1 MGLTFKDILN
11 QKSWNSY
18 EAYVQEGIMEYS
30 NELSKDISQGKKH
43 KQKIRD
49 FLEKHFEIKQIPS
62 NLETELKL
70 LASGDIVGID
80 GTIATHKTVTG
91 TMAQI
96 GVIAVNYLNEKIQH
110 SYFISEARYKEDID
124 DVTEYLY
131 SHEPGNKVVSAP
143 VLRAALQVR
152 ERELGLSDKFKDKYK
167 IYHGPL
173 IPFEMLANPGRADLK
188 ILDVTVEI
196 LERIISN
203 KKCFSIVS
211 RSQND
216 AYIRAGMSLNPGEYI
231 KLKKSIGLE
240 IIEDRTL
247 LKDKDR
253 WREEDYLKVN
263 SFVQTRATN
272 IKIGVI
278 KIAHR
283 PYIFHAH
290 DSNFDLAA
298 RIIARDSMFQKEK
311 GFPLLID
318 YADNLCSTYFKAS
331 DFNKIIEYQL
341 AKEGEYLSEMSEET
355 LRQK

>member
-1 MGLTFKDILN
+1 MSITFREILN
-11 QKSWNSY
+11 QKSWDSY
-18 EAYVQEGIMEYS
+18 ENYVQEGIHEYS
-30 NELSKDISQGKKH
+30 SELSKDISQGKKH
-43 KQKIRD
+43 KKKIRE
-49 FLEKHFEIKQIPS
+49 FLEKHFEIKQIPTD
-62 NLETELKL
+62 LEYEKKL
-70 LASGDIVGID
+70 LSSGEVVGID
-80 GTIATHKTVTG
+80 GTIATHKTITG

-96 GVIAVNYLNEKIQH
+96 GVIAVNYLNDKIQH
-110 SYFISEARYKEDID
+110 SYFISEARYKQDID
-124 DVTEYLY
+124 DVTEYLF
-131 SHEPGNKVVSAP
+131 SHEPSNKVVSSP

-152 ERELGLSDKFKDKYK
+152 ERELGLSDKFKDKFK

-173 IPFEMLANPGRADLK
+173 IPFEMLANPGKADLK
-188 ILDVTVEI
+188 ILDVTLEI
-196 LERIISN
+196 LEKIIAN

-216 AYIRAGMSLNPGEYI
+216 AYIRVGLSLNPGEYI
-231 KLKKSIGLE
+231 QLKKSIGLE

-247 LKDKDR
+247 LRDKDR
-253 WREEDYLKVN
+253 WREEDFLKVN
-263 SFVQTRATN
+263 SFIQSRATH

-278 KIAHR
+278 KVSQR

-290 DSNFDLAA
+290 EAIFDIAA

-311 GFPLLID
+311 GFPLLVD

-355 LRQK
+355 MRQK

>member
-1 MGLTFKDILN
+1 MTITFRDILN
-11 QKSWNSY
+11 QKSWDNY
-18 EAYVQEGIMEYS
+18 EDYVQEGIHEYS
-30 NELSKDISQGKKH
+30 SELSKDIAQGKKH
-43 KQKIRD
+43 KQKIRE
-49 FLEKHFEIKQIPS
+49 FLEEHFEIKQIPT
-62 NLETELKL
+62 NLDQELKL
-70 LASGDIVGID
+70 LSNGEVVGID
-80 GTIATHKTVTG
+80 GTIATHKTITG

-96 GVIAVNYLNEKIQH
+96 GVVAVNYLNDRIQH
-110 SYFISEARYKEDID
+110 SYFISEARYKQDIKE
-124 DVTEYLY
+124 VTDYLF
-131 SHEPGNKVVSAP
+131 SHEPLNKVVSTP

-152 ERELGLSDKFKDKYK
+152 ERELGLNDKFKDKYK

-173 IPFEMLANPGRADLK
+173 IPFEMLANPGKAELK
-188 ILDVTVEI
+188 ILEVTLEI

-216 AYIRAGMSLNPGEYI
+216 AYIRVGLSLNPGEYI
-231 KLKKSIGLE
+231 QLKKSIGLE
-240 IIEDRTL
+240 ILEDRTL

-253 WREEDYLKVN
+253 WREEDYLMVN
-263 SFVQTRATN
+263 NFIQTRATN

-278 KIAHR
+278 KVTHR

-290 DSNFDLAA
+290 ESVFDLAA
-298 RIIARDSMFQKEK
+298 RLIARDSLFQKEK
-311 GFPLLID
+311 GFPLLVD

-341 AKEGEYLSEMSEET
+341 AKEGEFLSEMSEET